1 MHNKD
6 YREWRARAISQQEGS
21 TGLVSLCR
29 PMSITWTVLKSN
41 TKALLKSITK
51 ALPKSNARALL
62 KRINR
67 AQVLKRIAMSLP

>member
-1 MHNKD
+1 MVHKCTT
-6 YREWRARAISQQEGS
+6 RTTEWRARAISQQEGS

-29 PMSITWTVLKSN
+29 PKSITWAV
-41 TKALLKSITK
+41 LKSITK